1 VPRLARPA
9 AAAALAALALPATAD
24 ALPRPGDYRG
34 VLAAGQPL
42 TATVSGGGRY
52 VVVRAPLRFRCPSGA
67 SVVQPA
73 RALHPGRLAI
83 SRSRSR
89 FGYQQPGTTL
99 RGRFTSRTRMTGTV
113 EFTRPLQASPSG
125 PVERCTTGRLTF
137 SATRRA

>member
-1 VPRLARPA
+1 MPRFARSVPA
-9 AAAALAALALPATAD
+9 AVVAALALPATAD

-34 VLAAGQPL
+34 SLVDARPL

-52 VVVRAPLRFRCPSGA
+52 VVLRAPLRYRCPSGA

-83 SRSRSR
+83 SRRGDR

-99 RGRFTSRTRMTGTV
+99 RGRFPSRTRLTGTL
-113 EFTRPLQASPSG
+113 EFTRPLQATPTS

-137 SATRRA
+137 RATRR